1 MVPPVVP
8 VFGTSVPVSL
18 VPSPQAIVR
27 ESCDS
32 GAVLRYVPSGKA
44 SRLPSASRW
53 SEPASSTSGGGSS
66 STLMSETSSGS
77 RPEYSES
84 PLTAG
89 AVTMVYDTS
98 PSSSSSS
105 TPVTVTTWG
114 MSQFDGV
121 KTRLEVLRVP
131 SVSSLEDSEIVT
143 LAVGW
148 RVRVTWNVPVL
159 PSSLVFSSI

>member
-1 MVPPVVP
+1 
-8 VFGTSVPVSL
+8 
-18 VPSPQAIVR
+18 
-27 ESCDS
+27 
-32 GAVLRYVPSGKA
+32 
-44 SRLPSASRW
+44 
-53 SEPASSTSGGGSS
+53 
-66 STLMSETSSGS
+66 
-77 RPEYSES
+77 
-84 PLTAG
+84 
-89 AVTMVYDTS
+89 MVYDTS